1 MNRKKIL
8 ARLGAGLLVLALTA
22 SGYVVFKVGR
32 IVILFKTFD
41 AQRNEYRVALEKGEF
56 ARALEVALASERTAT
71 KLEDPGKAGKPALTM
86 KALAYELTGDLD
98 AASENYRK
106 GAEVR
111 DLLRDARLAYKKG
124 ENAAAFALYC
134 AYPKENAF
142 PKFETLAKRR
152 ESTRIRVMCED
163 LYVEHYYCGKN
174 FDGRVLAPF
183 ATYSDFLTFME
194 EEFKAQGEPTERA
207 EAMKFFRS
215 CAPDASVG
223 DVENGNAKADE
234 SAVSD
239 APESDG
245 EALESSTETS
255 PK

>member
-1 MNRKKIL
+1 MSSKKIVAYL
-8 ARLGAGLLVLALTA
+8 AVSLLLLVLAT
-22 SGYVVFKVGR
+22 SGYVVFKIGR
-32 IVILFKTFD
+32 IAILFKTFD

-71 KLEDPGKAGKPALTM
+71 KLENPRKAGKPALTM

-106 GAEVR
+106 GAKVR

-134 AYPKENAF
+134 AYPKENVF

-163 LYVEHYYCGKN
+163 LYAEHHYCGKN
-174 FDGRVLAPF
+174 FDGRVLTPF

-194 EEFKAQGEPTERA
+194 EEFKAQGEPAKYA
-207 EAMKFFRS
+207 EAMEFFRS
-215 CAPDASVG
+215 CAHDASNG
-223 DVENGNAKADE
+223 DAGNESVKAEEND
-234 SAVSD
+234 VSD
-239 APESDG
+239 APEPDG
-245 EALESSTETS
+245 ETAEMPTEAT
-255 PK
+255 K

>member
-1 MNRKKIL
+1 MSSKKIVAYL
-8 ARLGAGLLVLALTA
+8 AVSLLLLVLTT
-22 SGYVVFKVGR
+22 SGYVVFKIGR

-71 KLEDPGKAGKPALTM
+71 KLEDPRKAGKPALTM

-194 EEFKAQGEPTERA
+194 EEFKAQGEPARHA
-207 EAMKFFRS
+207 EAMEFFRS
-215 CAPDASVG
+215 CAPDASNG
-223 DVENGNAKADE
+223 DAGNGNAKAE
-234 SAVSD
+234 
-239 APESDG
+239 ESDVNDVSKPDD
-245 EALESSTETS
+245 EASKTQAKAT
-255 PK
+255 K